1 MKLAVIWAVGY
12 RVAGAKTSYEIRN
25 TRNERNSASVTLL
38 LASAANLI
46 LFAVVFVLRNIS
58 HSSNIHA
65 NIMHLDIGNNK
76 SLDLLV

>member
-12 RVAGAKTSYEIRN
+12 RVAGAKTSHEILN

-46 LFAVVFVLRNIS
+46 LFAVIFVLRNIS

-65 NIMHLDIGNNK
+65 NIMHLTYWK
-76 SLDLLV
+76 Q

>member
-38 LASAANLI
+38 LASAANLTFI
-46 LFAVVFVLRNIS
+46 CCCICIEK
-58 HSSNIHA
+58 H
-65 NIMHLDIGNNK
+65 MT
-76 SLDLLV
+76 

>member
-12 RVAGAKTSYEIRN
+12 RVAGAQTSYEIRN

-46 LFAVVFVLRNIS
+46 LFAVVFVSRNI
-58 HSSNIHA
+58 
-65 NIMHLDIGNNK
+65 
-76 SLDLLV
+76 

>member
-12 RVAGAKTSYEIRN
+12 RVAGAKTSYEILN

-46 LFAVVFVLRNIS
+46 LFAVVFASINI
-58 HSSNIHA
+58 
-65 NIMHLDIGNNK
+65 
-76 SLDLLV
+76 